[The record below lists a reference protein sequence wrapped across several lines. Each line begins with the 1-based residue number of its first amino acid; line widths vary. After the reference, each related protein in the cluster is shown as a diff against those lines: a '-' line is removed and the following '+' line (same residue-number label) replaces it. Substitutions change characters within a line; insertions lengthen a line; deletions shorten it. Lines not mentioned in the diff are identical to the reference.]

1 MYDHANQ
8 DGDPAIAGVTAYHS
22 ARTASAIAACLTA
35 LADEAAEAGLQAV
48 AVFIEA
54 AATMA
59 GEEAQRLRPLAEA
72 APVFA
77 RPSLV
82 WSAPPP
88 ESA

>member
-1 MYDHANQ
+1 MYDHADQ
-8 DGDPAIAGVTAYHS
+8 ERDSAQSGPAAYHS

-35 LADEAAEAGLQAV
+35 LADEAAEAGLGAV
-48 AVFIEA
+48 AVFITA

-59 GEEAQRLRPLAEA
+59 GEEAQRRRPADGSG
-72 APVFA
+72 PTFP

-82 WSAPPP
+82 WSAPTP